1 MKLYFFFFFLLAD
14 LNVPAT
20 EAVRKIMSW
29 RKKRKMVYIKKKVG
43 RNCRVFL
50 RVSCLMR
57 TILPERQP
65 HLLPDLAPLW
75 RYGVGSLPLS
85 LATKDPSS
93 SLTPGVVSFHSRL
106 PAQAHVH
113 WQVEVKRNAQEVSEV
128 KESQWLYSRRSE
140 AQTKSVRVED
150 EARMAAQKTPAGYGP
165 LKSGGSTRATTHR
178 NGAVPARQKILLEWG
193 PGRTGLTLPDQEKTN
208 TQTFLPWKGHP

>member
-1 MKLYFFFFFLLAD
+1 
-14 LNVPAT
+14 
-20 EAVRKIMSW
+20 
-29 RKKRKMVYIKKKVG
+29 MVYKKKKVG

-93 SLTPGVVSFHSRL
+93 SLTPVVVSFHSRL

-113 WQVEVKRNAQEVSEV
+113 WQVEVKQNTQEVSEV

-150 EARMAAQKTPAGYGP
+150 GARMAAQKSPAGYGP
-165 LKSGGSTRATTHR
+165 LRSGGYQLNNQGHHPSQWSCTCKTENPAGVGPWQDWVDPPWPRENQHPNFSTTT
-178 NGAVPARQKILLEWG
+178 APLCCYLI
-193 PGRTGLTLPDQEKTN
+193 
-208 TQTFLPWKGHP
+208 